1 MKHCLLTYIVIL
13 SQKYQMKQYRE
24 QKQIF
29 NIISDK
35 VSAGIPVAL
44 TPFTDLNQPND

>member
-1 MKHCLLTYIVIL
+1 
-13 SQKYQMKQYRE
+13 MKQYRE